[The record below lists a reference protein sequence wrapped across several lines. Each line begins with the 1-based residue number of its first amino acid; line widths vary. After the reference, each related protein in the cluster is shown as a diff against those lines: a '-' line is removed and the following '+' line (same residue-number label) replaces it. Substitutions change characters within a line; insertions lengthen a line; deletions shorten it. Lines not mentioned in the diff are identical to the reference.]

1 MINPMA
7 RLVFDIETVGE
18 EFAGMDETTRDS
30 LTKRARKEAAD
41 EKEFNEMVGE
51 LESGFALSPLTAEI
65 VAIGVLDADS
75 MKGAVYFQAPG
86 EDIGESEENGIKLVP
101 LDEAGM
107 LSRFWELS
115 RSASEFIGFNSR
127 GFDAPFMMVRS
138 AIKGIHPS
146 IDLMSDRYG
155 RFGVKHTDLY
165 DQLSFYGAS
174 RFAHSSLHMWCRAFG
189 IKSPK
194 EDGVKGDDV
203 SALFREKKYL
213 DIAKYNMG
221 DIIATKNLYDYWAK
235 YLRF

>member
-1 MINPMA
+1 MA

-18 EFAGMDETTRDS
+18 EFAGMDETTRDA

-41 EKEFNEMVGE
+41 EEEFKEMVTE

-65 VAIGVLDADS
+65 VAIGVLDADT

-86 EDIGESEENGIKLVP
+86 TDIPESEENGIKLVP
-101 LDEAGM
+101 MTEAEM

-115 RSASEFIGFNSR
+115 NSASEFIGFNSR
-127 GFDAPFMMVRS
+127 GFDAPFMMARS
-138 AIKGIHPS
+138 AINGIRPS
-146 IDLMSDRYG
+146 VDLMSDRYG

-174 RFAHSSLHMWCRAFG
+174 RFAHGSLHMWCRALG

-194 EDGVKGDDV
+194 SDGVKGDDV
-203 SALFREKKYL
+203 STLFREKKYL

-221 DIIATKNLYDYWAK
+221 DIIATKELYDRWVK
-235 YLRF
+235 YFRFS

>member
-1 MINPMA
+1 MSMA

-18 EFAGMDETTRDS
+18 DFAGMDETTKES

-41 EKEFNEMVGE
+41 DGEFNEMVGE
-51 LESGFALSPLTAEI
+51 LESGFALSPLTGQI

-86 EDIGESEENGIKLVP
+86 ADIPESEENGIKLVP
-101 LDEAGM
+101 MAEAEM

-115 RSASEFIGFNSR
+115 TSASEFIGFNSR
-127 GFDAPFMMVRS
+127 GFDAPFMMARS
-138 AIKGIHPS
+138 AINGVRPS
-146 IDLMSDRYG
+146 VDLMSDRYG

-174 RFAHSSLHMWCRAFG
+174 RFAHGSLHMWCRAFG

-194 EDGVKGDDV
+194 SDGVKGDDV
-203 SALFREKKYL
+203 SSLFKEGKYL

-221 DIIATKNLYDYWAK
+221 DIIATKELYDRWVK
-235 YLRF
+235 YFRFS